1 VADSLI
7 FLDFEPF
14 AASRNH
20 GTIPKVDASDP
31 GWGWIMAGRAEAGGG
46 FTVLD
51 GVALV
56 TGSAVASVHV
66 RSSVPEFE
74 GPGDWA
80 WAWCLFT
87 WLSLTSAGPYVFL
100 VRRFFT
106 RPVGYPKLGDKLW
119 ALAGMPWLL
128 AAMVRTGEPDGA
140 TAAGH
145 LDPAYVGC
153 LCIGLALSTM
163 VGLPLLAARY
173 LLVDPGRSGPP
184 AATSWTDRIG
194 LFLTVAWPI
203 QCAVGLVVI
212 G

>member
-1 VADSLI
+1 MTD
-7 FLDFEPF
+7 
-14 AASRNH
+14 
-20 GTIPKVDASDP
+20 
-31 GWGWIMAGRAEAGGG
+31 RAESGGG

-66 RSSVPEFE
+66 RSAARDFD
-74 GPGDWA
+74 GPGEWA

-87 WLSLTSAGPYVFL
+87 WLSLTSAGPFVFL

-106 RPVGYPKLGDKLW
+106 RPAGYPRLGDQLW
-119 ALAGMPWLL
+119 GLAGLPWFFS
-128 AAMVRTGEPDGA
+128 AMVRIGEPSGDA
-140 TAAGH
+140 TNGR

-153 LCIGLALSTM
+153 LGIGLAVATL
-163 VGLPLLAARY
+163 VGLPFLAVRY
-173 LLVDPGRSGPP
+173 LRGDPSRPGPSP
-184 AATSWTDRIG
+184 PTTWTDRIG

-203 QCAVGLVVI
+203 QCVVGLVVM